1 MQSMR
6 FEAMGTDC
14 HIVVIGG
21 SEPSLPAAR
30 ARIEQLEARWSRFRP
45 ESELCA
51 LNAARGRAVRVSPD
65 TMLAVTTAVDAWYL
79 LNGVFDPSIVAALER
94 AGYDRTFSELLSEPP
109 RPPEPDPAS
118 DHLAIVPG
126 CAGIVID
133 RVVRAITLPAHVR
146 LDLGGIGKGLAA
158 DLVAAEVM
166 ATGADGVLVNIGGDL
181 RCMGTCPHPTGWTV
195 VLEHLPG
202 CTLALAVGG
211 LATSA
216 ITKRRWRHGTGTAH
230 HVIDPATGL
239 PAKHS
244 AASATVI
251 ATRAV
256 DAETLATAALLAGPD
271 AGVELL
277 SAHGASGVL
286 VGRDGERHAT
296 AELTELVA

>member
-21 SEPSLPAAR
+21 PEESLPAAR

-51 LNAARGRAVRVSPD
+51 LNAARGRPVRVSED
-65 TMLAVTTAVDAWYL
+65 TLLAVTTAVDAWHL
-79 LNGVFDPSIVAALER
+79 LNGVFDPTIVAALEL
-94 AGYDRTFSELLSEPP
+94 AGYDRTFSELLSDPT
-109 RPPEPDPAS
+109 RPSEPDPAT
-118 DHLAIVPG
+118 DHVAIVPG

-158 DLVAAEVM
+158 DLVAAQVL

-181 RCMGTCPHPTGWTV
+181 RVMGTCPHPTGWTV
-195 VLEHLPG
+195 VLDHLPG
-202 CTLALAVGG
+202 CALALAVGG

-216 ITKRRWRHGTGTAH
+216 ITKRRWRRGTHTAH

-239 PAKHS
+239 PAEDS

-251 ATRAV
+251 APRAV
-256 DAETLATAALLAGPD
+256 DAEMLATAALLAGPA

-286 VGRDGERHAT
+286 VGRDGERRAT
-296 AELTELVA
+296 AELMELVG

>member
-6 FEAMGTDC
+6 FEAMGTEC
-14 HIVVIGG
+14 HIVVLGG
-21 SEPSLPAAR
+21 PEQSLPAAR
-30 ARIEQLEARWSRFRP
+30 ARVEELEARWSRFRP
-45 ESELCA
+45 GSELCA
-51 LNAARGRAVRVSPD
+51 LNAARGRPVRVSAD
-65 TMLAVTTAVDAWYL
+65 TLLAVTTAVEAWHL
-79 LNGVFDPSIVAALER
+79 LNGVFDPTIVDALER
-94 AGYDRTFSELLSEPP
+94 AGYDRTFSELLAG
-109 RPPEPDPAS
+109 RPLPSEPDPTT
-118 DHLAIVPG
+118 DHVAIVPG
-126 CAGIVID
+126 CAGIEID
-133 RVVRAITLPAHVR
+133 RVVQAITLPAHVR

-166 ATGADGVLVNIGGDL
+166 ATGADGVLANIGGDL
-181 RCMGTCPHPTGWTV
+181 RVMGTCPHPTGWTV
-195 VLEHLPG
+195 VLDHLPG

-216 ITKRRWRHGTGTAH
+216 ITKRRWRRGTDTAH

-239 PAKHS
+239 PAEDS

-277 SAHGASGVL
+277 TAHGASGVL
-286 VGRDGERHAT
+286 VGRDGERRAT
-296 AELTELVA
+296 AELMELVA

>member
-6 FEAMGTDC
+6 FEAMGTEC
-14 HIVVIGG
+14 HVVVLGG
-21 SEPSLPAAR
+21 PEQSLPAAR
-30 ARIEQLEARWSRFRP
+30 ARIEQLESRWSRFRP

-51 LNAARGRAVRVSPD
+51 LNAARGRPVRVSSD
-65 TMLAVTTAVDAWYL
+65 TLLAVTTALEAWHL
-79 LNGVFDPSIVAALER
+79 LNGVFDPTIVDALER
-94 AGYDRTFSELLSEPP
+94 AGYDRTFSELLSDPL
-109 RPPEPDPAS
+109 RPPEPDPAAN
-118 DHLAIVPG
+118 HVAIVPG

-133 RVVRAITLPAHVR
+133 RVVRAITVPAHVR

-181 RCMGTCPHPTGWTV
+181 RVMGTCPHPTGWTV
-195 VLEHLPG
+195 LLDHLPG

-216 ITKRRWRHGTGTAH
+216 ITKRRWRRGTNTAH

-239 PAKHS
+239 PAEDS

-277 SAHGASGVL
+277 TAHGVSGVL
-286 VGRDGERHAT
+286 VGRDGQRRAT
-296 AELTELVA
+296 AELMELVV